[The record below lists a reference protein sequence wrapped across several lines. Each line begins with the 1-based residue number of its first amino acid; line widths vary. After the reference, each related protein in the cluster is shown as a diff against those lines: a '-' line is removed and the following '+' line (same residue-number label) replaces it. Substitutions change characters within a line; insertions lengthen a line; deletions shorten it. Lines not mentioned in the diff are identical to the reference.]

1 MADGHFSDRPG
12 ALWHDPRGMTE
23 PTQPLRVDVATGLLL
38 GARQVLTDHFDERP
52 AGAALELILIHNIS
66 LPPAEFGGP
75 WIDRLFTG
83 DLPRDAHPFFATI
96 PPGRVSTHLLLRR
109 DGELVQYVPFSN
121 RAWHAGRSSYRGR
134 AECNDYSVGVELE
147 GTDDLPFEEIQYV
160 RLTGVVRA
168 LLAAYP
174 SLSREHIAG
183 HSDVAPGRKTDP
195 GDAFDWPRFRTSL

>member
-1 MADGHFSDRPG
+1 MAETTR
-12 ALWHDPRGMTE
+12 AV
-23 PTQPLRVDVATGLLL
+23 RVDVATGLLL
-38 GARQVLTDHFDERP
+38 GARQVLTEHFDERP
-52 AGAALELILIHNIS
+52 GGAGLDLIVIHNIS
-66 LPPAEFGGP
+66 LPPGQFGGP

-83 DLPRDAHPFFATI
+83 HLPREVHPFFATI
-96 PPGRVSTHLLLRR
+96 PPGRVSTHVLIRR
-109 DGELVQYVPFSN
+109 DGELVQYVPFTN

-147 GTDDLPFEEIQYV
+147 GTDALPFEEIQYE
-160 RLTGVVRA
+160 RLTAVVRA

-195 GDAFDWPRFRTSL
+195 GAAFDWARLRAALLARA

>member
-1 MADGHFSDRPG
+1 MIRRLIAPLIRQRMA
-12 ALWHDPRGMTE
+12 E
-23 PTQPLRVDVATGLLL
+23 PTQALRVDAATGLLL

-52 AGAALELILIHNIS
+52 AGAGLDLIVIHNIS
-66 LPPAEFGGP
+66 LPPGEFGGP

-109 DGELVQYVPFSN
+109 DGGFVQYVPFTK
-121 RAWHAGRSSYRGR
+121 RAWHSGRSAYRGR

-147 GTDDLPFEEIQYV
+147 GTDDSPFEEVQYTRLVEIV
-160 RLTGVVRA
+160 RV

-174 SLSREHIAG
+174 SLSREHIVG
-183 HSDVAPGRKTDP
+183 HSDIAPGRKTDP
-195 GDAFDWPRFRTSL
+195 GAAFDWARFRASL